1 MILAWLFILLMAHEQ
16 KFHRRLDHWSVEHT
30 PHFINAASIDSPG
43 IAASP
48 AIAIDVVKM
57 LSEAGAN
64 VNADQHSIQTD
75 HRLFK

>member
-1 MILAWLFILLMAHEQ
+1 MAHEQ
-16 KFHRRLDHWSVEHT
+16 KFHRDWIIGPVEHT

-43 IAASP
+43 IAASL

-57 LSEAGAN
+57 LSEAGAMSILQI
-64 VNADQHSIQTD
+64 QHSIQTE